1 MTLFFKKYP
10 YQLLLIFVGIIW
22 LLILCGLLDI
32 HLQKIIFPDAGNY
45 NESATNLYWHLRG
58 HCYRPLLMASI
69 YGFPLLFGASDTDL
83 YGIATY
89 INIVLWLI
97 LIVLMFEIIQ
107 HYVSKKIAFWLSLL
121 FVFSVGITL
130 FNFHLLAEIPFLF
143 FLISSFY
150 FLQKYSQ
157 TKVVKWLVI
166 ALSILVLSMLIKPG
180 SKFFAILL
188 LIYFSKILVLHY
200 KQKVMIF
207 LYVSILLCLTQA
219 AGLKYQFGDFTISYI
234 DNVTFHNYLF
244 SKADCY
250 RKGVEYTQIDNP
262 RAEYLFTKK
271 VHEQKKIAKEDIL
284 EQIQNNKIN
293 IVKAYFHNFTWN
305 SLSGN
310 IIINSYSNVLNDS
323 NFPKIQSSLYWI
335 SKYQN
340 RMMTVLGIVLSL
352 FTLIKYYRKDVFL
365 FFTALL
371 VIYIIGISGI
381 SSDQGD
387 RFHIIT
393 YPFTLVLL
401 ANYLKSKPFFAPLQ
415 K

>member
-1 MTLFFKKYP
+1 
-10 YQLLLIFVGIIW
+10 
-22 LLILCGLLDI
+22 
-32 HLQKIIFPDAGNY
+32 
-45 NESATNLYWHLRG
+45 
-58 HCYRPLLMASI
+58 
-69 YGFPLLFGASDTDL
+69 
-83 YGIATY
+83 
-89 INIVLWLI
+89 
-97 LIVLMFEIIQ
+97 
-107 HYVSKKIAFWLSLL
+107 
-121 FVFSVGITL
+121 
-130 FNFHLLAEIPFLF
+130 
-143 FLISSFY
+143 
-150 FLQKYSQ
+150 
-157 TKVVKWLVI
+157 
-166 ALSILVLSMLIKPG
+166 
-180 SKFFAILL
+180 
-188 LIYFSKILVLHY
+188 
-200 KQKVMIF
+200 
-207 LYVSILLCLTQA
+207 
-219 AGLKYQFGDFTISYI
+219 
-234 DNVTFHNYLF
+234 
-244 SKADCY
+244 
-250 RKGVEYTQIDNP
+250 
-262 RAEYLFTKK
+262 
-271 VHEQKKIAKEDIL
+271 HEQKKIAKEDIL